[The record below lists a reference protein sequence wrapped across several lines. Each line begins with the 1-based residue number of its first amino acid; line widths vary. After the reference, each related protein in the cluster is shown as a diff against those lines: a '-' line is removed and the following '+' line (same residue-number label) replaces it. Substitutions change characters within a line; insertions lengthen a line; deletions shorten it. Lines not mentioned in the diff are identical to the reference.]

1 MVEQLLAGAFD
12 DVVRHA
18 KDLQTSNK
26 FFRLLGT
33 HCNSWNTNK
42 LRGGSETMVTI
53 PTCTGFSPSD
63 FLPDSRKKLRE
74 PSLADYVLR
83 TLYFK
88 LVLLSKYEMS

>member
-1 MVEQLLAGAFD
+1 
-12 DVVRHA
+12 
-18 KDLQTSNK
+18 
-26 FFRLLGT
+26 
-33 HCNSWNTNK
+33 
-42 LRGGSETMVTI
+42 MVTI